1 MAVAWSRQ
9 SQYAYRNK
17 IKKIAKTPP
26 LPKYEL
32 IIELFELNHKFIRS
46 AAAAAYS
53 TSTKTLFT
61 ILYFSM
67 RRTIAAKA

>member
-1 MAVAWSRQ
+1 M
-9 SQYAYRNK
+9 
-17 IKKIAKTPP
+17 
-26 LPKYEL
+26 PKNEL

-67 RRTIAAKA
+67 RRTIAAKAYQHRIKAFVRKGIG

>member
-1 MAVAWSRQ
+1 M
-9 SQYAYRNK
+9 
-17 IKKIAKTPP
+17 
-26 LPKYEL
+26 PKNEL

-53 TSTKTLFT
+53 TSTKTLLT
-61 ILYFSM
+61 VLNFSM

>member
-1 MAVAWSRQ
+1 M
-9 SQYAYRNK
+9 
-17 IKKIAKTPP
+17 
-26 LPKYEL
+26 PKNEL

-67 RRTIAAKA
+67 QNTIAIKAYQHRIKALVRKGIG

>member
-1 MAVAWSRQ
+1 MAVALSRQ
-9 SQYAYRNK
+9 SQNAYRNK
-17 IKKIAKTPP
+17 KTAKTPP
-26 LPKYEL
+26 LPKNEL

-53 TSTKTLFT
+53 TSTKTLFN
-61 ILYFSM
+61 ILYFST

>member
-9 SQYAYRNK
+9 SQNAYRNK
-17 IKKIAKTPP
+17 KIAKIAPM
-26 LPKYEL
+26 PKNEL
-32 IIELFELNHKFIRS
+32 IIELFELNLKFIRS

-67 RRTIAAKA
+67 RRTIAVKA